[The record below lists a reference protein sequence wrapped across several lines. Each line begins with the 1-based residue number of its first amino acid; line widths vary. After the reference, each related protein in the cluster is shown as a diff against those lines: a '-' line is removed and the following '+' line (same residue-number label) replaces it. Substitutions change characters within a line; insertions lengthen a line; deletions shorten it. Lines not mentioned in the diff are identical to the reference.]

1 MSPKTK
7 SGEQIT
13 WKEFFHRWKI
23 GMESITPLQ
32 QTKMQINSTWI
43 IIIGLI
49 AGIVISAMNIKTL
62 WWLLLILVGGLG
74 NTAVQQ
80 MGLLQKKQILMRFE
94 SIGTFDNIIEDLKG
108 GINQDETLLQQLR
121 VHGQFYYLLPHCGRR
136 GRSRLPAL

>member
-1 MSPKTK
+1 
-7 SGEQIT
+7 
-13 WKEFFHRWKI
+13 
-23 GMESITPLQ
+23 MESITPLQ

-108 GINQDETLLQQLR
+108 GINQDEENKR
-121 VHGQFYYLLPHCGRR
+121 INDEIEKEVKVYDF
-136 GRSRLPAL
+136 